1 LAADE
6 NHAEAQFN
14 YAHCLEH
21 GQGVQ
26 RDLIAAAHYYHL
38 SADQNFPK
46 AQCAYALCLEYGKG
60 VQANLTAA
68 AGYYRLA
75 ASQNFAEAQLY
86 YADCLENGK
95 GVHPD
100 LAGAARYYELAAEQ
114 NLADAQLRY
123 ALCLENGR
131 GVAVDLVKAARYYKL
146 AARQNIAMAQFN
158 YAVCLENGR
167 GVDPDLIE
175 AANYYRLAADQNHAD
190 AQFRY
195 ALLLSPGGGVQT
207 DLITAAKYY
216 RLAADQNHVRAQVKY
231 AICLQN
237 GEGAE
242 MGLIQAVKYFKRAAD
257 QNDVTGQVKY
267 GECLL
272 VGRGVALDFVTAV
285 AYFRL
290 AADQNVA
297 HAQLIYARCLATGK
311 GAQTDFAN
319 AAKYYQLAADQGL
332 AQAQWYCAAC
342 FMDGQGV
349 PVNRVQAM
357 KYLKFWA
364 DQNIID
370 GQFIYAR
377 HLVDGR
383 GRYVNRIEAARY
395 FRLAGGL
402 DPGTG
407 IDDDERLRE
416 SMAPLSL
423 AVARAIMERCLLT
436 RSFDCLNSLG
446 ICLEIGHC
454 AEKDVELAAQCYE
467 AAATGGHSGAQT
479 NYGCCLS
486 YGIGVESN
494 LSKSVQFYA
503 KAMDEANPTAVRYY
517 ALSVHFG
524 SGCCEDVESA
534 LDHYDF
540 LAETSPSMLAT
551 NAIRCIRGLNK
562 LPPEKATPE
571 QEQPLTA
578 DESVVQIT
586 LLDIIAGYQVESLGP
601 ANGRIL
607 GEGASGRV
615 TCERHPK
622 RPENQIAVKRFQ
634 AFTKWSLFMREVEAL
649 VKLRHPC
656 IVPILGWSRR
666 DSNLLEIQ
674 MKYAAN
680 GALSDHLG
688 HGSRAHL
695 GLLRDPTRRARLLCE
710 IVMGMEYIHSRGLIH
725 RDLKPANI
733 LLDEDLRVMICDF
746 GLSRSRSATGL
757 PTPNAGTFEYAAPE
771 QWQADKPYTGKVD
784 VFTFGLIAYEL
795 IAGEPVVCPR
805 QPDNLP
811 ERPPSFGPLMQN
823 LIGRC
828 WSLNPSDRPSFRDIF
843 LEFKSSGW
851 EILPGISVDRI
862 AQSVSEVTRRRKL
875 MKRLRVS
882 MPDGRPSHVYL

>member
-1 LAADE
+1 
-6 NHAEAQFN
+6 
-14 YAHCLEH
+14 
-21 GQGVQ
+21 
-26 RDLIAAAHYYHL
+26 L
-38 SADQNFPK
+38 SADQNFAG
-46 AQCAYALCLEYGKG
+46 AQRAYAICLEYGKA
-60 VQANLTAA
+60 VHPDLAA
-68 AGYYRLA
+68 AANYYRLA
-75 ASQNFAEAQLY
+75 ANQNFAEAQFY
-86 YADCLENGK
+86 YADCLEHGK
-95 GVHPD
+95 GVQTD
-100 LAGAARYYELAAEQ
+100 FAAAANYYELAAQPNIAE
-114 NLADAQLRY
+114 AQLCY
-123 ALCLENGR
+123 ALCLKNGR
-131 GVAVDLVKAARYYKL
+131 GVSVDKVKAARYYKL
-146 AARQNIAMAQFN
+146 AARQNNAVAEFN
-158 YAVCLENGR
+158 YAVCLEYGR
-167 GVDPDLIE
+167 AGDPDLIE
-175 AANYYRLAADQNHAD
+175 AANYYRLAADQNLAD

-216 RLAADQNHVRAQVKY
+216 RLAADQNHARAQVKY

-237 GEGAE
+237 GEGVE
-242 MGLIQAVKYFKRAAD
+242 MDLIQGAKYDKRAAD
-257 QNDVTGQVKY
+257 QNDINGQIKY
-267 GECLL
+267 GHCLMA
-272 VGRGVALDFVTAV
+272 GKGVESDFVKAA
-285 AYFRL
+285 AYFKL
-290 AADQNVA
+290 AADQNCA
-297 HAQLIYARCLATGK
+297 IAQLVYASCLATRK
-311 GAQTDFAN
+311 GVPTDFAN
-319 AAKYYQLAADQGL
+319 AAKYYQWD
-332 AQAQWYCAAC
+332 CAAC

-349 PVNRVQAM
+349 TVDRVQAM
-357 KYLKFWA
+357 EYLKFWA

-370 GQFIYAR
+370 GQFTYA
-377 HLVDGR
+377 HCLSAGS

-395 FRLAGGL
+395 FRLAGGFA
-402 DPGTG
+402 PGTA
-407 IDDDERLRE
+407 IDDERLRE

-423 AVARAIMERCLLT
+423 AVARAIMERSLLT

-446 ICLEIGHC
+446 IYLELGHR

-503 KAMDEANPTAVRYY
+503 KAMDEANPIAVRYY
-517 ALSVHFG
+517 ALTLHFG

-540 LAETSPSMLAT
+540 VAEPSPSILT
-551 NAIRCIRGLNK
+551 INTIRCIRGLNR
-562 LPPEKATPE
+562 LPPEKTTPE
-571 QEQPLTA
+571 QEQPLTG

-586 LLDIIAGYQVESLGP
+586 LIDIIAGYRVEPLGP
-601 ANGRIL
+601 VPP
-607 GEGASGRV
+607 RV

-622 RPENQIAVKRFQ
+622 TPENQIAVKRFE
-634 AFTKWSLFMREVEAL
+634 AFTDWSLSMREVEAL

-656 IVPILGWSRR
+656 IVPSLGWSRR

-688 HGSRAHL
+688 HGRQAHL
-695 GLLRDPTRRARLLCE
+695 GLLRDPTRRARLICE

-733 LLDEDLRVMICDF
+733 LLDEDWRVMICDF

-757 PTPNAGTFEYAAPE
+757 PTPNAGAFEYAAPE
-771 QWQADKPYTGKVD
+771 QWQADTPYTAKVD

-811 ERPPSFGPLMQN
+811 ELPPSFGPLMQN

-851 EILPGISVDRI
+851 EILPGVSVDRI
-862 AQSVSEVTRRRKL
+862 AESVSEVTRRRKL

-882 MPDGRPSHVYL
+882 MPDGRPSHVSV